1 MKQKSF
7 AFNPSGAKMTQ
18 LEKSARFATLL
29 AVTLEL
35 QQAIQALATG
45 QVEPQDEQAIAHMI
59 VAFIETTYQPAEA

>member
-1 MKQKSF
+1 
-7 AFNPSGAKMTQ
+7 MTQ

>member
-1 MKQKSF
+1 
-7 AFNPSGAKMTQ
+7 MTQ

-45 QVEPQDEQAIAHMI
+45 QVEPQDEQAIAQMI